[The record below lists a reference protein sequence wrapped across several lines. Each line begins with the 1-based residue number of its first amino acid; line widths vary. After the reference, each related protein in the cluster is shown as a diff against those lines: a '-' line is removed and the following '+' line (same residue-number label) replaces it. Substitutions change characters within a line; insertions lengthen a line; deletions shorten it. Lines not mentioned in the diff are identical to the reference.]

1 MKTFVD
7 VERMRGVLRVF
18 SKECPGAAGRKE
30 FERFAEKRLVSRC
43 AHDPA
48 LRKAV
53 DQKRRDPHLI
63 EVFRPE
69 FMTAIR
75 STGPVQQHH
84 GGDLPLTPRGMRNS
98 LPIVTAF
105 PLLSPVRNCWSV
117 NVSVGIAR
125 SSVRAAKSLTLG
137 SARPACA
144 HAIPSTATANKSRP
158 LIAPS
163 LALGLTAHPG
173 GILQV

>member
-84 GGDLPLTPRGMRNS
+84 GGDLPTHASRDAQLTTDCYGFS
-98 LPIVTAF
+98 AA
-105 PLLSPVRNCWSV
+105 
-117 NVSVGIAR
+117 IAR
-125 SSVRAAKSLTLG
+125 EELLVSQCERGNRAQLG
-137 SARPACA
+137 TRGQIIDAWF
-144 HAIPSTATANKSRP
+144 
-158 LIAPS
+158 
-163 LALGLTAHPG
+163 G
-173 GILQV
+173 